1 MMTPDLHFWTQ
12 LLLRLA
18 VEAACV
24 VAIAWL
30 LDRMIRPAFWR
41 RALWQSAAVCLLLL
55 TASEL
60 SGFGRGLAGY
70 FFGHARPEP
79 KFVLQANLVAAAPLP
94 PSTAPAFTPAPLPL
108 QPPAVKAKVAGPVWW
123 PGLLWL
129 GGALVILGRVA
140 VAQILIISL
149 RRRRPDP
156 ARSDLHDRADAILQ
170 RLAARRRIRVL
181 QSPGLNGPLAFGI
194 LRPSVGL
201 PADFAAKF
209 SRAEQDA
216 MLAHE
221 LAHLAAHDPLWY
233 LLADVCSAALWWQ
246 PLAWWARR
254 RLHRASE
261 LAADEAATIFPD
273 GPAALAGC
281 LVTLGKQ
288 MTQRPAGSWMGVEG
302 GGFRSNLAER
312 VQRLLH
318 LAHVAPRPSYGWR
331 PRAAR
336 LGAILAISAAALG
349 LAGCLQSRDAVKQPT
364 LQANLSQ
371 SWDAS
376 PASTVWHSA
385 LPARKPVPSVPIP
398 ITALP
403 ARFDAGVVDAA
414 QPASPP
420 VPIADAPADPADAGN
435 GRDTIVRKLQG
446 IKLREVPDGFE
457 QGLPLSEVLKI
468 LTRLSLTNDADHSG
482 VNFLFNPRVG
492 GNPAGEGVDPATIT
506 VRITPPLKNANLL
519 QLLDTIRLMADHPL
533 DFTVSDYAVWFFVEP
548 PPNAALESKLQPFVM
563 PAPGATREYEP
574 FIGRLYN
581 LRIKEQPSGFEQ
593 GLPLTEVLR
602 ILNNLSIS
610 NDAGRIGVNFLFNPR
625 VGANAAGATVD
636 PATITVR
643 ITPPLKNVTMP
654 QFMDAICQT
663 ADQPIAFSLADY
675 AVWFFVKP
683 SATAAPETKPP
694 EVTALQTRLFHVDP
708 TTFIQRMKE
717 VIPPAA
723 LAQENERAREAE
735 QISRGSGGQ
744 STNMDPLL
752 VTRFFGSLY
761 IILTNYGGFAYY
773 NERTGEIL
781 ARATAFDLDR
791 VERVIEL
798 VNKVPPQVQIDV
810 KFVSIKR
817 QGTNAPGFNFD
828 LLGQISP
835 SDRDNRAHTGPPPP
849 PQGFANPSGV
859 FPGTAPPAT
868 NHAATITGILNDTQF
883 RIAMKA
889 IEQNKDS
896 DILSGPRITT
906 QSARQARMQVSDIV
920 DIVTNPASATNAGSV
935 SNTIAP
941 FEAGPSLDVIPT
953 VSADGFT
960 IQMTLLARM
969 TEFLGY
975 ENPAQVGSQSNE
987 VSNLRTN
994 VPANIFLPLPHFRIF
1009 SASTTVNVWD
1019 GQTVVM
1025 GGLIQDGDPGQKQ
1038 STNSQKEDLLIFI
1051 TATIIDPAGNRVHTE
1066 ADMPFA
1072 VKSIPPQPPTTG
1084 QSK

>member
-1 MMTPDLHFWTQ
+1 MITPDLHFWTQ

-24 VAIAWL
+24 VGIAWL
-30 LDRMIRPAFWR
+30 LDRIVRPAFWR

-60 SGFGRGLAGY
+60 SGFGRGLAICL
-70 FFGHARPEP
+70 FGHVRPES
-79 KFVLQANLVAAAPLP
+79 KFVVLADPVAAAPLP
-94 PSTAPAFTPAPLPL
+94 PSTAPASTPAPLPL
-108 QPPAVKAKVAGPVWW
+108 APPAVRAKVGPVWW

-140 VAQILIISL
+140 VAQILFISL

-156 ARSDLHDRADAILQ
+156 ARGDLHDRADAILQ
-170 RLAARRRIRVL
+170 RLAVRRKIRVL

-233 LLADVCSAALWWQ
+233 LLADLGSAALWWQ

-261 LAADEAATIFPD
+261 LAADEAASIFPD

-288 MTQRPAGSWMGVEG
+288 MTQAPAGSWMGVEG

-312 VQRLLH
+312 VQRLLR
-318 LAHVAPRPSYGWR
+318 LARAARQPSYGWR
-331 PRAAR
+331 AR
-336 LGAILAISAAALG
+336 VARIGAILAISAAALG
-349 LAGCLQSRDAVKQPT
+349 LAGCLQSRDAEKQPT
-364 LQANLSQ
+364 LQANLIQ
-371 SWDAS
+371 SWEAS

-385 LPARKPVPSVPIP
+385 LPARKSVPTVPSVPIP

-403 ARFDAGVVDAA
+403 AKFETGVADAA
-414 QPASPP
+414 HPVSPP
-420 VPIADAPADPADAGN
+420 VPVADATAGPADTGN
-435 GRDTIVRKLQG
+435 GRDAIVRKLRAFQ
-446 IKLREVPDGFE
+446 LREVSPAFE

-468 LTRLSLTNDADHSG
+468 LTQLAITNAAGHAG
-482 VNFLFNPRVG
+482 VNFLFNPHVG

-506 VRITPPLKNANLL
+506 IRITPPLRNVNLL
-519 QLLDTIRLMADHPL
+519 QLLDVIRQMADQPL
-533 DFTVSDYAVWFFVEP
+533 DFSVSDYAVWFFVEP
-548 PPNAALESKLQPFVM
+548 PPNAALESRLQPFAM
-563 PAPGATREYEP
+563 PAPGATKEYEP

-581 LRIKEQPSGFEQ
+581 LKMKEQPSGFEQ
-593 GLPLTEVLR
+593 GLPLTEVLK
-602 ILNNLSIS
+602 ILNNFSTS
-610 NDAGRIGVNFLFNPR
+610 NDLGHIGVNFLFNPR
-625 VGANAAGATVD
+625 VGANAAGAPVD
-636 PATITVR
+636 PSTITVR
-643 ITPPLKNVTMP
+643 ITPPLKNVTLP

-663 ADQPIAFSLADY
+663 ADQPIGFSLTDY

-683 SATAAPETKPP
+683 PVAAAPETKPP
-694 EVTALQTRLFHVDP
+694 RMTALETRLFHVDP
-708 TTFIQRMKE
+708 NAFVQQVKQ
-717 VIPPAA
+717 VIPQIA
-723 LAQENERAREAE
+723 LAQENERAREGRWT
-735 QISRGSGGQ
+735 SPDGRVQ
-744 STNMDPLL
+744 SHNDSLL
-752 VTRFFGSLY
+752 VTRYFGALD
-761 IILTNYGGFAYY
+761 INLTNNGRFAYY
-773 NERTGEIL
+773 NERTGDIL
-781 ARATAFDLDR
+781 LRATASELDR
-791 VERVIEL
+791 VERVMEV

-817 QGTNAPGFNFD
+817 QGTNAPGLNFD
-828 LLGQISP
+828 LLGQISLP
-835 SDRDNRAHTGPPPP
+835 DTRAHAGPP

-868 NHAATITGILNDTQF
+868 NHAATITGILNDAQF
-883 RIAMKA
+883 RTVIKA
-889 IEQNKDS
+889 IEQNKDA

-906 QSARQARMQVSDIV
+906 ESARQARMQIGDTVNI
-920 DIVTNPASATNAGSV
+920 ITNAASATNAGPDSYTV
-935 SNTIAP
+935 ALTK
-941 FEAGPSLDVIPT
+941 EGPSLDVLPT

-960 IQMTLLARM
+960 IQMTLLARI

-975 ENPAQVGSQSNE
+975 DTPAQVGSQSNE
-987 VSNLRTN
+987 VSDPRTN
-994 VPANIFLPLPHFRIF
+994 VPATTATPVPHYRNF
-1009 SASTTVNVWD
+1009 SASTAVNVWD

-1025 GGLIQDGDPGQKQ
+1025 GGLMQDGDPGQKQ
-1038 STNSQKEDLLIFI
+1038 STNSQKEDLLIFV

-1072 VKSIPPQPPTTG
+1072 GKSIPPQPPTTG
-1084 QSK
+1084 QPK